1 MQTNIATPLARDNLT
16 GLVSNL
22 TSNAVN
28 KSNKKISGKGAVEAG
43 KESALFI
50 LHENMNDIKP

>member
-1 MQTNIATPLARDNLT
+1 M
-16 GLVSNL
+16 SNL